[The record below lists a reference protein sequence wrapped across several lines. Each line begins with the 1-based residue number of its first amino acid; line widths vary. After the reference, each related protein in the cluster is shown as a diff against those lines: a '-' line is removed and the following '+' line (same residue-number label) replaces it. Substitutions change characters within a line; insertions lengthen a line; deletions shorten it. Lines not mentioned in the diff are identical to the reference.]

1 MDILKIAEERGI
13 EITTELNTIAMARN
27 MGIENINVHFD
38 GGGDEGYI
46 ESIEYYPDYSDWKGT
61 EEEKQSF
68 TSFMDDVA
76 AMHLAVNYAGGGWFN
91 NGGGTGS
98 LNLNVKTGEMTTD
111 VVFREETYN
120 EYNLLTEAGIVE
132 E

>member
-1 MDILKIAEERGI
+1 MDILKTAEERGI
-13 EITTELNTIAMARN
+13 TITTELKVIADAQRLGIETIA
-27 MGIENINVHFD
+27 VCFD

-46 ESIEYYPDYSDWKGT
+46 ESVEYWPEREKWKGT
-61 EEEKQSF
+61 EEEIDTF
-68 TSFMDDVA
+68 VSFMDDVA
-76 AMHLAVNYAGGGWFN
+76 AMHLAYNYAGGGWFN

-98 LNLNVKTGEMTTD
+98 LNLNVKTGEMTSD
-111 VVFREETYN
+111 VVFREESYN

>member
-1 MDILKIAEERGI
+1 MDILKTAEERGI
-13 EITTELNTIAMARN
+13 EITTELRTIGWARN
-27 MGIENINVHFD
+27 LGIETITVCFD

-46 ESIEYYPDYSDWKGT
+46 ESVEYWPDRPEWKGT
-61 EEEKQSF
+61 EEEIESF
-68 TSFMDDVA
+68 VSFMDDVA
-76 AMHLAVNYAGGGWFN
+76 AMHLAYNYAGGGWFN

-120 EYNLLTEAGIVE
+120 EYNLLTEAGIAE